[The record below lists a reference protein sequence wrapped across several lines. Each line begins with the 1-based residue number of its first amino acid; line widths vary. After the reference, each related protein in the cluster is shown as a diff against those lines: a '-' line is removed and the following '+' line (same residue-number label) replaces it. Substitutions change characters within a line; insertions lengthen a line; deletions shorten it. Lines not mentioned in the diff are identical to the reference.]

1 MKITTKTTRA
11 QLAAHIAEQDSL
23 IDALKVTRDE
33 LRKERDELLKDWY
46 GQQLAAIDL
55 GLSANFNRWFYV
67 SLGFVAGVAGAV
79 WAGWV

>member
-11 QLAAHIAEQDSL
+11 EMAAHIAEQASL

-33 LRKERDELLKDWY
+33 LRKERDDWKR
-46 GQQLAAIDL
+46 QALDL
-55 GLSANFNRWFYV
+55 GPPANFNRWFYA